1 MLTRRMMAFWALM
14 EADLVN
20 SIARSWAVRGWL
32 GLMTLQAIITV
43 PSSTGDATAAD
54 ALAGLLGTFP
64 LIWSLFIIVNTSGAV
79 SSESG
84 VVADSILSKSV
95 TRYEYILA
103 KTASRLVMVIG
114 AYLLVT
120 LPSAYLIYRYGSGD
134 LATDGVVWGVVLVGM
149 MLLLLTVLAVAL
161 STLFNRTMVAMIG
174 TWGVWYAAG
183 AIAALFQVEYLSPLD
198 IVDALPATLVGDY
211 AAADQWRILIGF
223 AAVSAAVMGIAVWH
237 FSRKDL

>member
-1 MLTRRMMAFWALM
+1 MTFWALM

-32 GLMTLQAIITV
+32 GLMALQAIVTV
-43 PSSTGDATAAD
+43 PSSTGDSTAAD

-103 KTASRLVMVIG
+103 KMASRLVMVIG
-114 AYLLVT
+114 AYLLIT
-120 LPSAYLIYRYGSGD
+120 LPSAYLVYRYGIGD
-134 LATDGVVWGVVLVGM
+134 LSTGGVVWGVVVVGM
-149 MLLLLTVLAVAL
+149 MLVLLTSLSIAL

-174 TWGVWYAAG
+174 AWGVWYAAG
-183 AIAALFQVEYLSPLD
+183 AITALFQVEFLSPLD
-198 IVDALPATLVGDY
+198 IVEALPATLAGDY
-211 AAADQWRILIGF
+211 VASDQWRILFGF
-223 AAVSAAVMGIAVWH
+223 TIASAAVMGIAVLH

>member
-1 MLTRRMMAFWALM
+1 M

-20 SIARSWAVRGWL
+20 SVARSWAVRGWL
-32 GLMTLQAIITV
+32 GLMVLQAIITV
-43 PSSTGDATAAD
+43 PSSTSEVTATD

-79 SSESG
+79 SSEAG

-103 KTASRLVMVIG
+103 KMASRLVLVIG
-114 AYLLVT
+114 AYLLITV
-120 LPSAYLIYRYGSGD
+120 PSAYLVYRYGFGD
-134 LATDGVVWGVVLVGM
+134 LSAQGVVWGVAAVGM
-149 MLLLLTVLAVAL
+149 TLVLLTSLSIAL

-174 TWGVWYAAG
+174 TWTVWYAAG
-183 AIAALFQVEYLSPLD
+183 AITALFKVEFLSPLD

-211 AAADQWRILIGF
+211 LASDQWRILIGF
-223 AAVSAAVMGIAVWH
+223 AIVSATVLATAVLR

>member
-1 MLTRRMMAFWALM
+1 M

-32 GLMTLQAIITV
+32 ALMALQAIITV
-43 PSSTGDATAAD
+43 PSSTNDSTAAD

-64 LIWSLFIIVNTSGAV
+64 LIWSLFVIVNTSGAV
-79 SSESG
+79 SSEAG

-103 KTASRLVMVIG
+103 KMASRLVMVIG
-114 AYLLVT
+114 FYLLIT
-120 LPSAYLIYRYGSGD
+120 LPSAYLVYRYGLGELSTG
-134 LATDGVVWGVVLVGM
+134 GVVWSVAVVGM
-149 MLLLLTVLAVAL
+149 MLVLLTSLSIAL

-183 AIAALFQVEYLSPLD
+183 AITALFKVEFLSPLD

-211 AAADQWRILIGF
+211 AAWDEWRILIGF
-223 AAVSAAVMGIAVWH
+223 TLTSAVVMAVAILH

>member
-1 MLTRRMMAFWALM
+1 MAFWALM

-20 SIARSWAVRGWL
+20 NIARSWAVRGWL

-43 PSSTGDATAAD
+43 PSSTSDSTAAD

-64 LIWSLFIIVNTSGAV
+64 IIWSLFIIVNTSGAV

-95 TRYEYILA
+95 TRYEYVLA
-103 KTASRLVMVIG
+103 KMASRLVLVIG
-114 AYLLVT
+114 AFLLIT
-120 LPSAYLIYRYGSGD
+120 LPSAYLIYRYGIGKLD
-134 LATDGVVWGVVLVGM
+134 TEGVIWGVVLVGM
-149 MLLLLTVLAVAL
+149 MLVLLTALSVAL

-183 AIAALFQVEYLSPLD
+183 AITALFQVEFLSPID
-198 IVDALPATLVGDY
+198 TIDALPMTLQGDY
-211 AAADQWRILIGF
+211 VASDQWRILIGF
-223 AAVSAAVMGIAVWH
+223 AVVSAAVMSIAVWH